1 MNANWYSEVPV
12 VTRTY
17 MTMAFM
23 TTLAC
28 SLDIITPLSLYLNTN
43 LIYTK
48 YQVQHSQP
56 PPAATV
62 RSCANCSLRSSPT
75 TGVAPRD
82 EFLVFRELRDRL
94 SVPSILPV
102 PLRSVA

>member
-48 YQVQHSQP
+48 YQVRQP
-56 PPAATV
+56 DTGSRHRHHMYTV
-62 RSCANCSLRSSPT
+62 LTCS
-75 TGVAPRD
+75 
-82 EFLVFRELRDRL
+82 
-94 SVPSILPV
+94 
-102 PLRSVA
+102 

>member
-48 YQVQHSQP
+48 YQVQ
-56 PPAATV
+56 
-62 RSCANCSLRSSPT
+62 
-75 TGVAPRD
+75 
-82 EFLVFRELRDRL
+82 
-94 SVPSILPV
+94 
-102 PLRSVA
+102 

>member
-48 YQVQHSQP
+48 YQVQHMPATGSC
-56 PPAATV
+56 PAARAPTY
-62 RSCANCSLRSSPT
+62 ANGL
-75 TGVAPRD
+75 PRLD
-82 EFLVFRELRDRL
+82 LADRRGAL
-94 SVPSILPV
+94 
-102 PLRSVA
+102 

>member
-48 YQVQHSQP
+48 YQVQLTSAARSC
-56 PPAATV
+56 PAACRASTV
-62 RSCANCSLRSSPT
+62 R
-75 TGVAPRD
+75 
-82 EFLVFRELRDRL
+82 
-94 SVPSILPV
+94 
-102 PLRSVA
+102 

>member
-1 MNANWYSEVPV
+1 MNANWYADVPV

-43 LIYTK
+43 LIYSK
-48 YQVQHSQP
+48 YQARP
-56 PPAATV
+56 
-62 RSCANCSLRSSPT
+62 
-75 TGVAPRD
+75 
-82 EFLVFRELRDRL
+82 
-94 SVPSILPV
+94 
-102 PLRSVA
+102 

>member
-1 MNANWYSEVPV
+1 VQQLLPEQMNANWYSEVPV

-43 LIYTK
+43 LIYSK
-48 YQVQHSQP
+48 YQVQHLP
-56 PPAATV
+56 TA
-62 RSCANCSLRSSPT
+62 RSCPVTAASARRTYANRSS
-75 TGVAPRD
+75 
-82 EFLVFRELRDRL
+82 
-94 SVPSILPV
+94 
-102 PLRSVA
+102 RS

>member
-43 LIYTK
+43 LIYSK
-48 YQVQHSQP
+48 YQVCVCVCAKD
-56 PPAATV
+56 AATDCPLPS
-62 RSCANCSLRSSPT
+62 SCWPGLAALLLA
-75 TGVAPRD
+75 G
-82 EFLVFRELRDRL
+82 
-94 SVPSILPV
+94 
-102 PLRSVA
+102 